1 MRVGEYLG
9 FPALR
14 ETPIDLNM
22 TYLSQTRLFVL
33 CQVALMFLV
42 TAAFAETMTVQ
53 QAYEAVKNDE
63 IILLDIRTEGEWKD
77 SGIGEGAWPLNLKH
91 KQFASKLFAII
102 DANPDKKI
110 GLICAVGGRSG
121 YVIGALEQRGHKNII
136 DVSEGMFGSA
146 KGPGW
151 LKAGL
156 PTITMKQA
164 FSAMPIEFHAK

>member
-1 MRVGEYLG
+1 
-9 FPALR
+9 
-14 ETPIDLNM
+14 M

-33 CQVALMFLV
+33 CQVALVLFATSV
-42 TAAFAETMTVQ
+42 FAETMSVK
-53 QAYEAVKNDE
+53 QAYDAVKNDE

-77 SGIGEGAWPLNLKH
+77 SGVGEGAWPLNLKH
-91 KQFASKLFAII
+91 KKFGEKLFAII

-121 YVIGALEQRGHKNII
+121 FVIGALEQRGYKNIV

-146 KGPGW
+146 AGPGW

-156 PTITMKQA
+156 PTVSTEVALSQMPEIFQA
-164 FSAMPIEFHAK
+164 E